1 MDPFAPFLL
10 TPEQGQRLL
19 TALQTYRRYALTQL
33 APSTERN
40 ARQRVLQA
48 FQGKL
53 LAESEQARAS
63 AMSSLMVTDEE
74 RAALNTMIDE
84 LLTLTAQG
92 AATNQRRLMLDDLS
106 ALKAI
111 FEKCARSEM
120 ERHRRGAP
128 LQQMKKY

>member
-1 MDPFAPFLL
+1 MDPFAPLLL

-53 LAESEQARAS
+53 LAESERGRPG
-63 AMSSLMVTDEE
+63 AMSSLMVTGEE
-74 RAALNTMIDE
+74 RDALNAMVDE
-84 LLTLTAQG
+84 LLALAAQG
-92 AATNQRRLMLDDLS
+92 TATNQRRLMLDDLS

-111 FEKCARSEM
+111 FEKHTRSEM
-120 ERHRRGAP
+120 ERHRRGTP
-128 LQQMKKY
+128 LQQMKKE